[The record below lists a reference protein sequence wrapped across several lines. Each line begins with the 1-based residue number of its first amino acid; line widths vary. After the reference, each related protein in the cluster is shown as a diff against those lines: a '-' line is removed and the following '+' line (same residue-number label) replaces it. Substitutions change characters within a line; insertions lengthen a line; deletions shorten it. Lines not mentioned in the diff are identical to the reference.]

1 MVAVRKSFLMRMDC
15 YPFRIESRTGGRAF
29 TVRVRST
36 AKGLGKASKSRII
49 RDYEMN
55 EKEVIFMKRFLMNE
69 EGQGMV
75 EYGLIIA
82 LVAIVVIAGLQILGG
97 KANSLFS
104 GISNK
109 LTIAS

>member
-1 MVAVRKSFLMRMDC
+1 
-15 YPFRIESRTGGRAF
+15 
-29 TVRVRST
+29 
-36 AKGLGKASKSRII
+36 
-49 RDYEMN
+49 
-55 EKEVIFMKRFLMNE
+55 MKRFLMNE